1 VEHLH
6 HKWCVH
12 SILPVAPRVK
22 QPIHVNTQNINY
34 TTENKKLLCCPDRN
48 INTKHVHTHTVQ
60 WAVELDRFQLA
71 AGGGERSGPN
81 MSLWLLFSFMLGSAW
96 RVGGNIVSCERVRN
110 CSHVTG
116 LCVSQQCQL
125 RIGRCVKPCA
135 LNSLPC
141 YWISC
146 RFYIERED
154 KKFKNVLAEKFFSL
168 KSSSLLNHELFF
180 KYFNIFLFNRFG
192 LSTSVFTETSDFISQ
207 LTLFKSDFFFNLENK
222 VKLFHFFLIFPF
234 QNLLGLSGGGTR
246 LLVRILWISFTL

>member
-1 VEHLH
+1 MGCGTRPFSIGSRRRRVEWTEHVAVASVLVH
-6 HKWCVH
+6 VRFCV
-12 SILPVAPRVK
+12 A
-22 QPIHVNTQNINY
+22 
-34 TTENKKLLCCPDRN
+34 
-48 INTKHVHTHTVQ
+48 
-60 WAVELDRFQLA
+60 
-71 AGGGERSGPN
+71 
-81 MSLWLLFSFMLGSAW
+81 
-96 RVGGNIVSCERVRN
+96 GGNIVSCERVRN

-168 KSSSLLNHELFF
+168 KSSSLLNHALFF

-207 LTLFKSDFFFNLENK
+207 LTLFKSDFFQFGKQGEALP
-222 VKLFHFFLIFPF
+222 FF
-234 QNLLGLSGGGTR
+234 S
-246 LLVRILWISFTL
+246 